1 MEQRKPTNKRVLFTV
16 PSPPQT
22 RILYFSILRK
32 TCSPIKHF
40 KVTNIV
46 RFCFRLC
53 ISIHYLY
60 LFLCRNSYL
69 GVGPHLRGQTLDMDS
84 TAFGSLISAQV
95 PEVIFEMMG
104 PGNCWNMSHKWQGGL
119 KDWSSFQDICRNC
132 TTSQRNVLGAKN
144 FFWLAI

>member
-1 MEQRKPTNKRVLFTV
+1 MKCWKSKKRNRVRISGHIMKYTFHRTKETNKQKGLFTV

-95 PEVIFEMMG
+95 PDVIFVMMG
-104 PGNCWNMSHKWQGGL
+104 PGN
-119 KDWSSFQDICRNC
+119 R
-132 TTSQRNVLGAKN
+132 
-144 FFWLAI
+144 